1 MVLRRCRTPSRL
13 CPAIRSRVALRFFI
27 GTREP
32 TSGWPESWRPT
43 EPTLVTSGDKT
54 RDTFFVSRVFLR
66 CRLWTEQALPTGVVN
81 GVVFRINQF
90 AYGNHGVAALMHEF
104 QDGGQGLRGVEGGVV
119 EEDDGPGAHVPC
131 HPLGDGGRVII
142 LPVQAV
148 PAGSGCKGLG
158 EGKSG

>member
-13 CPAIRSRVALRFFI
+13 WPAIRSRAALRFFI

-66 CRLWTEQALPTGVVN
+66 CRLRTEQALPTGVVN

-119 EEDDGPGAHVPC
+119 EQNNAPR
-131 HPLGDGGRVII
+131 L
-142 LPVQAV
+142 
-148 PAGSGCKGLG
+148 
-158 EGKSG
+158 